1 MQVPTRKYDKIPK
14 QKSDPH
20 ITEDKFNE
28 LLAKKDHLIKV
39 KRPKEA
45 AEVQRLALMG
55 DFSENAG
62 YQLAKSRLR
71 GINNKIL
78 EIDDLLNRAEIIK
91 TNPSNNQVELG
102 NTVTIENNG
111 KQKSYLILGSAETNP
126 EKGIISHNSPLGAA
140 LLGKTKNDIVEI
152 SLNGKSIY
160 WKIIDIK

>member
-1 MQVPTRKYDKIPK
+1 MQVPIRKYDKVPK

-28 LLAKKDHLIKV
+28 LLAKKDQLIKV
-39 KRPKEA
+39 KRPKES

-91 TNPSNNQVELG
+91 TNKNNNQVELG
-102 NTVTIENNG
+102 NTVTIENDG
-111 KQKSYLILGSAETNP
+111 QQKTYLILGSAETNP

-140 LLGKTKNDIVEI
+140 LIGKTLGNVIEI
-152 SLNGKSIY
+152 SLHGKIIH